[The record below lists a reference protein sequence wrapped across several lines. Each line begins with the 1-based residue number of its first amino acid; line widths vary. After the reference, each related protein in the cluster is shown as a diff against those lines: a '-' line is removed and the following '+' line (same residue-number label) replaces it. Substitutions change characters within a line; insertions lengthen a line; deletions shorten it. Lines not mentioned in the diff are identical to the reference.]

1 LKTAVEKRYRSR
13 QDAVVRAERLAD
25 RITKKMQLAEHERMD
40 ICIAVT
46 EAVNN
51 AVQHGNH
58 MRADKYVTLRIEYSD
73 NTIRVTVCDEGDGF
87 DLDAVADPL
96 APENLTKPNGRG
108 LLIVKSLMDD
118 VDVLP
123 STTGTEVVMV
133 KKR

>member
-1 LKTAVEKRYRSR
+1 MKTVVEKRYRSLL
-13 QDAVVRAERLAD
+13 DAVVRAERLTD
-25 RITKKMQLAEHERMD
+25 KITKKMRLAEHERMD

-51 AVQHGNH
+51 AVQHGNQ
-58 MRADKYVTLRIEYSD
+58 MMADKYVTLRIECSD
-73 NTIRVTVCDEGDGF
+73 NTIRITVCDEGEGF

-96 APENLTKPNGRG
+96 TPENLIKPNGRG

>member
-1 LKTAVEKRYRSR
+1 MKTVVEKRYRSR
-13 QDAVVRAERLAD
+13 LDAVVRAERLTD
-25 RITKKMQLAEHERMD
+25 KITKKMRLAEHERMD

-51 AVQHGNH
+51 AVQHGNQ
-58 MRADKYVTLRIEYSD
+58 MMADKYVTLRIECSD
-73 NTIRVTVCDEGDGF
+73 NTIRITVCDEGEGF

-96 APENLTKPNGRG
+96 TPENLIKPNGRG

-123 STTGTEVVMV
+123 STTGTEVVMF

>member
-1 LKTAVEKRYRSR
+1 
-13 QDAVVRAERLAD
+13 
-25 RITKKMQLAEHERMD
+25 MD

-51 AVQHGNH
+51 AVQHGNN
-58 MRADKYVTLRIEYSD
+58 MMADKYVTLRIEHSD
-73 NTIRVTVCDEGDGF
+73 NTIRITVCDEGEGF

-96 APENLTKPNGRG
+96 TPENLTKPNGRG

>member
-1 LKTAVEKRYRSR
+1 LKTVVEKRYRSR
-13 QDAVVRAERLAD
+13 LDAVVRAERLTD
-25 RITKKMQLAEHERMD
+25 KITKKMRLAEHERMD

-51 AVQHGNH
+51 AVQHGNQ
-58 MRADKYVTLRIEYSD
+58 MMADKYVTLRIECSD
-73 NTIRVTVCDEGDGF
+73 NTIRITVCDEGEGF

-96 APENLTKPNGRG
+96 TPENLIKPNGRG

>member
-1 LKTAVEKRYRSR
+1 MKTVVEKRYRSR
-13 QDAVVRAERLAD
+13 VDAVVRAERLTD
-25 RITKKMQLAEHERMD
+25 KITKKMRLAEHERMD

-51 AVQHGNH
+51 AVQHGNQ
-58 MRADKYVTLRIEYSD
+58 MMADKYVTLRIECSD
-73 NTIRVTVCDEGDGF
+73 NTIRITVCDEGEGF

-96 APENLTKPNGRG
+96 TPENLIKPNGRG

>member
-13 QDAVVRAERLAD
+13 LDAVVRAERLTD
-25 RITKKMQLAEHERMD
+25 KITKKMRLAEHERMD

-51 AVQHGNH
+51 AVQHGNQ
-58 MRADKYVTLRIEYSD
+58 MMADKYVTLRIECSD
-73 NTIRVTVCDEGDGF
+73 NTIRITVCDEGEGF

-96 APENLTKPNGRG
+96 TPENLIKPNGRG

>member
-1 LKTAVEKRYRSR
+1 MKTVVEKRYRSR
-13 QDAVVRAERLAD
+13 LDAVVRAERLTD
-25 RITKKMQLAEHERMD
+25 KITKKMRLAEHERMD

-51 AVQHGNH
+51 AVQHGNQ
-58 MRADKYVTLRIEYSD
+58 MMADKYVTLRIECSD
-73 NTIRVTVCDEGDGF
+73 NTIRITVCDEGEGF

-96 APENLTKPNGRG
+96 TPENLIKPNGRG

>member
-1 LKTAVEKRYRSR
+1 MKTVVEKRYRSR
-13 QDAVVRAERLAD
+13 IDAVVRAERLTD
-25 RITKKMQLAEHERMD
+25 KITKKMRLAEHERMD

-46 EAVNN
+46 EAINN
-51 AVQHGNH
+51 AVQHGNQ
-58 MRADKYVTLRIEYSD
+58 MMADKYVTLRIECSD
-73 NTIRVTVCDEGDGF
+73 NTIRITVCDEGEGF

-96 APENLTKPNGRG
+96 TPENLIKPNGRG